1 MPSLCWILKV
11 PIMRIHSIPDIFSC
25 RHENYPLS
33 VWTLIRYV
41 TLHCRNR
48 RGEQKPYPLWL
59 SCRRAGTKTIRVIVN
74 TAYRIPSS
82 VHVSIDQT
90 SVTVLSS
97 AIFSSV
103 ARFWFYFSG
112 SVMLLKVLVF
122 SFSRNKIGKQICN
135 KNCSLKARACGEAVR
150 TSPCSV
156 ISSLVLLLRDFTIIA
171 QKESLLAGKRLL
183 HLLAG
188 VEYHKH
194 VKCYN
199 HRLFC
204 FTVQNFVIK
213 KRGNLL
219 TPAANK
225 FFLFFFPVSAFYA
238 ENFSKQIS
246 FNAHIWTKSK
256 FLGLSVGVENI
267 GQGNRNTF
275 SRELQ
280 AWKILEKGNILF
292 RKVSKSW
299 RG

>member
-1 MPSLCWILKV
+1 MWLSTVEIGAANRNPIRYGCRAGV
-11 PIMRIHSIPDIFSC
+11 PAQKLSGLLWTQPTGS
-25 RHENYPLS
+25 PLLS
-33 VWTLIRYV
+33 TCQLIRHLSLSYRPQSF
-41 TLHCRNR
+41 L
-48 RGEQKPYPLWL
+48 PLRD
-59 SCRRAGTKTIRVIVN
+59 SDSTFQG
-74 TAYRIPSS
+74 
-82 VHVSIDQT
+82 
-90 SVTVLSS
+90 VLCYW
-97 AIFSSV
+97 
-103 ARFWFYFSG
+103 RFLF
-112 SVMLLKVLVF
+112 F

-135 KNCSLKARACGEAVR
+135 KNYSLKPRACGEAVR

-292 RKVSKSW
+292 RKFSKSW

>member
-1 MPSLCWILKV
+1 
-11 PIMRIHSIPDIFSC
+11 
-25 RHENYPLS
+25 
-33 VWTLIRYV
+33 
-41 TLHCRNR
+41 
-48 RGEQKPYPLWL
+48 
-59 SCRRAGTKTIRVIVN
+59 
-74 TAYRIPSS
+74 
-82 VHVSIDQT
+82 
-90 SVTVLSS
+90 
-97 AIFSSV
+97 
-103 ARFWFYFSG
+103 
-112 SVMLLKVLVF
+112 MLLKVLVF

-299 RG
+299 RGQEVRNQKSKQSITEGLVQIAEIGHFKVMLHGTIRNDGFQHNIALQRWNNVATLSSRMARIVSCNVNFKVACETGLVLCRIALWDCFLRNHVTAK